1 MVGQVAK
8 TMVKKINIDQKL
20 SLFNDHWNPRIIGE
34 LNKQHV
40 KLAKIKGE
48 FIWHKH
54 DKEDEMFLVLKGIL
68 KIEFRD
74 RIEIIH
80 ENETFY
86 LKLLNIIDF
95 KVESI
100 RLKKNLSKV
109 SSEIEKIRI
118 KLESKN
124 LIENAPEDIIK
135 EQKDKAD
142 YIEIEELNSKV
153 RKELSNK
160 KVD

>member
-1 MVGQVAK
+1 MLQVVK

-54 DKEDEMFLVLKGIL
+54 DKEDEMFLVLKGTL

-74 RIEIIH
+74 RTETIRENEIIIVPKGVEH
-80 ENETFY
+80 RPIAEKEVSIMLFEPATTINTGDLDNERT
-86 LKLLNIIDF
+86 
-95 KVESI
+95 
-100 RLKKNLSKV
+100 RKNL
-109 SSEIEKIRI
+109 
-118 KLESKN
+118 ES
-124 LIENAPEDIIK
+124 L
-135 EQKDKAD
+135 
-142 YIEIEELNSKV
+142 
-153 RKELSNK
+153 
-160 KVD
+160 

>member
-20 SLFNDHWNPRIIGE
+20 SLFSDHWNPRIIGE

-74 RIEIIH
+74 RIETIH
-80 ENETFY
+80 ENE
-86 LKLLNIIDF
+86 IIIVP
-95 KVESI
+95 KGVEHRPIAEEEVSI
-100 RLKKNLSKV
+100 MLFEPATTINTGDLDNERTRKNL
-109 SSEIEKIRI
+109 
-118 KLESKN
+118 ES
-124 LIENAPEDIIK
+124 L
-135 EQKDKAD
+135 
-142 YIEIEELNSKV
+142 
-153 RKELSNK
+153 
-160 KVD
+160 

>member
-74 RIEIIH
+74 RIETIH
-80 ENETFY
+80 ENEV
-86 LKLLNIIDF
+86 IIVP
-95 KVESI
+95 KGVEHRPIAEEEVSI
-100 RLKKNLSKV
+100 MLFEPATTINTGDLDNERTRKNL
-109 SSEIEKIRI
+109 
-118 KLESKN
+118 ES
-124 LIENAPEDIIK
+124 L
-135 EQKDKAD
+135 
-142 YIEIEELNSKV
+142 
-153 RKELSNK
+153 
-160 KVD
+160 

>member
-54 DKEDEMFLVLKGIL
+54 DHEDEMFLVLKGTL

-74 RIEIIH
+74 RTETIRENEIIIVPKGVEH
-80 ENETFY
+80 RPIAEEEVSIMLFEPATTINTGDLDNERT
-86 LKLLNIIDF
+86 
-95 KVESI
+95 
-100 RLKKNLSKV
+100 RKNLKS
-109 SSEIEKIRI
+109 
-118 KLESKN
+118 L
-124 LIENAPEDIIK
+124 
-135 EQKDKAD
+135 
-142 YIEIEELNSKV
+142 
-153 RKELSNK
+153 
-160 KVD
+160 

>member
-54 DKEDEMFLVLKGIL
+54 DDEDEMFLVLKGTL

-74 RIEIIH
+74 RTETIQENEIIIVPKGVEH
-80 ENETFY
+80 KPIAEEEVSIMLFEPATTINTGALENERTRKN
-86 LKLLNIIDF
+86 L
-95 KVESI
+95 ESI
-100 RLKKNLSKV
+100 
-109 SSEIEKIRI
+109 
-118 KLESKN
+118 
-124 LIENAPEDIIK
+124 
-135 EQKDKAD
+135 
-142 YIEIEELNSKV
+142 
-153 RKELSNK
+153 
-160 KVD
+160 

>member
-1 MVGQVAK
+1 MLQVVK

-74 RIEIIH
+74 RIETIH
-80 ENETFY
+80 ENE
-86 LKLLNIIDF
+86 IIIVP
-95 KVESI
+95 KGVEHRPIAEEEVSI
-100 RLKKNLSKV
+100 MLFEPATTINTGDLDNERTRKNL
-109 SSEIEKIRI
+109 
-118 KLESKN
+118 ES
-124 LIENAPEDIIK
+124 L
-135 EQKDKAD
+135 
-142 YIEIEELNSKV
+142 
-153 RKELSNK
+153 
-160 KVD
+160 

>member
-54 DKEDEMFLVLKGIL
+54 DNEDEMFLVLKGTL

-74 RIEIIH
+74 RTETIH
-80 ENETFY
+80 ENE
-86 LKLLNIIDF
+86 IIIVP
-95 KVESI
+95 KGVEHRPIAEEEVSI
-100 RLKKNLSKV
+100 MLFEPATTINTGDLDNERTRKNL
-109 SSEIEKIRI
+109 
-118 KLESKN
+118 ES
-124 LIENAPEDIIK
+124 L
-135 EQKDKAD
+135 
-142 YIEIEELNSKV
+142 
-153 RKELSNK
+153 
-160 KVD
+160 